1 MAEDEITNDDRDY
14 FGTDSKRFFER
25 ALLKSKTWEEGVKY
39 AKELRT
45 LQHPSLS
52 AVQSKTENVTA
63 IELRWSRPSEIR
75 SNELSDEMKSTT
87 ILVSE
92 RAERSNELPEMT
104 TVTIEHKAGSDGRI
118 EQLAVNERNEMNKVS
133 EV

>member
-25 ALLKSKTWEEGVKY
+25 ALLRSKTWEEGVRY

-75 SNELSDEMKSTT
+75 SNELP
-87 ILVSE
+87 E
-92 RAERSNELPEMT
+92 RT
-104 TVTIEHKAGSDGRI
+104 TVTIEHKAG
-118 EQLAVNERNEMNKVS
+118 E
-133 EV
+133 